1 MCSPTASTG
10 VLKGQEK
17 LCLHRALTTTFS
29 RYCSWLVWRPGFF
42 GLLNFGGGGFTP
54 PTLDTEGY
62 LASVIAMQS
71 KARWTQGSSWERHL
85 FSVAQLS
92 SHIFLQDY
100 WKRGVVFSMAGHF
113 SIDNCTIIVTKP
125 LLIPWYNIQSRI
137 TLPWRWSCWIDCFIK
152 IVRLW
157 PQLKKHSHENAIC
170 INIKE
175 GSESP
180 IRKPVTAISYTSM
193 SIDGAIQADWCGV
206 FVQGGKKGFT
216 DKGFAK

>member
-62 LASVIAMQS
+62 LASVIMMQS
-71 KARWTQGSSWERHL
+71 KARWTRGSSWERHL

-92 SHIFLQDY
+92 SHIFLQYY

-113 SIDNCTIIVTKP
+113 SIDNRTTIIIIMTKP

-137 TLPWRWSCWIDCFIK
+137 TLPWRWSFWIDCFIK
-152 IVRLW
+152 IGRLW
-157 PQLKKHSHENAIC
+157 PWKFHLHK
-170 INIKE
+170 IKD
-175 GSESP
+175 GSEIP
-180 IRKPVTAISYTSM
+180 IRKPITAISYTSM
-193 SIDGAIQADWCGV
+193 SIDGAIQAGWYGV
-206 FVQGGKKGFT
+206 FVQGKGFT
-216 DKGFAK
+216 EGFAK